1 MEHLLSALKKEFEE
15 NEDLPS
21 KTNPAEWYR
30 IIGKGGERV
39 VRIRSLYGR
48 SEQVE
53 NEKKPQETVKVG
65 DNLS

>member
-1 MEHLLSALKKEFEE
+1 MLDALKKEFGE

-21 KTNPAEWYR
+21 KTNPSEWYR

-39 VRIRSLYGR
+39 VRVRSLYGK
-48 SEQVE
+48 SEQA
-53 NEKKPQETVKVG
+53 EKERKPQKTVRVG